1 MRLPG
6 TCIAVLTAFL
16 LLCRVSAVAAAQA
29 PSSAL
34 QGWNDILE
42 RLRAGAP
49 GPYAVYL
56 GSPDNR
62 LPRLLAAGA
71 IATLDIPVVVL
82 RSGDQVRN
90 PMTDRL
96 VGGERLQN
104 FFGASAGTLLFLDA
118 DGMPIPQ
125 LSIPQAMH
133 GNDPELFTLY
143 FGYVAG
149 AHYKA
154 MSIAEYC
161 RALGKDQVVLRALRR
176 VKNGFSGREFAAD
189 EALLKAR
196 NHVSGESV
204 DPWADPGVFHIYTAD
219 AAGRVFRA
227 QVNEIERA
235 FGRLNPR
242 FTLIVPDGEEPDMA
256 RLPGVRCVL
265 AHAARADLLRLGA
278 SPLTIIT
285 AGGPDPHARKG
296 IRLDGFQPADV
307 VAKLVGLPL
316 ADLALV
322 DHDIP
327 YAEMDEVAAP
337 AGGGASETAPQR
349 APPPAPAAAAIVPPL
364 GAVGAV
370 AAAAEGAQP

>member
-1 MRLPG
+1 MRPPAL
-6 TCIAVLTAFL
+6 CILILSAL
-16 LLCRVSAVAAAQA
+16 LLLSWAPAAPAAQA
-29 PSSAL
+29 PSASL
-34 QGWNDILE
+34 LGWNTIIE
-42 RLRAGAP
+42 RLRAGAA

-56 GSPDNR
+56 GSPDNK
-62 LPRLLAAGA
+62 LPRLLAVGA

-96 VGGERLQN
+96 VGGDRLQN
-104 FFGASAGTLLFLDA
+104 FFGASAGTLLFLDG

-133 GNDPELFTLY
+133 GNDAELFALY
-143 FGYVAG
+143 FSYVAG

-176 VKNGFSGREFAAD
+176 VKSGFSGREFAAD
-189 EALLKAR
+189 EALPKAR
-196 NHVSGESV
+196 NHVSGEAV
-204 DPWADPGVFHIYTAD
+204 DAWADPGVFHIYTA
-219 AAGRVFRA
+219 AADGRVFLA

-242 FTLIVPDGEEPDMA
+242 FTLIVPEGEEPDMA

-265 AHAARADLLRLGA
+265 AHAARSELLRLGA

-285 AGGPDPHARKG
+285 AGGPDAHARKG

-307 VAKLVGLPL
+307 IAKLVGLPL

-322 DHDIP
+322 DRDIP
-327 YAEMDEVAAP
+327 YGEMDEVAAS
-337 AGGGASETAPQR
+337 AIETA
-349 APPPAPAAAAIVPPL
+349 APPPAAAPAAVAQAPVPAPAAIVPPL
-364 GAVGAV
+364 S
-370 AAAAEGAQP
+370 AEGAQP